1 MRDKLYQK
9 YLNKEIN
16 SKKEGIGFHLSFS
29 DFQKLMEDVGIT
41 VDDLHIKGYHLSRYN
56 DSGDYRMG
64 NCRFVDYRVNY
75 AEKKISDKARE
86 TARQN
91 LKTFKDSQSFQDRS
105 IIAKKIVETKRK
117 NGTAFFPN
125 PTNITTSLTPNEIQ
139 RRIEHINKSDK
150 SRGWV
155 CRVAKELGISH
166 TQLRRFINKYNQSVV

>member
-16 SKKEGIGFHLSFS
+16 AKKEGIGFHLSFF

-56 DSGDYRMG
+56 DSGDYCIG

-75 AEKKISDKARE
+75 AEKKITDKIRTTSRKNIKA
-86 TARQN
+86 
-91 LKTFKDSQSFQDRS
+91 FKDSQSFHDRS

-117 NGTAFFPN
+117 NGTPFFAVDN
-125 PTNITTSLTPNEIQ
+125 SLTRQQIQ
-139 RRIEHINKSDK
+139 DRIDHINKSDK

-155 CRVAKELGISH
+155 CRVA
-166 TQLRRFINKYNQSVV
+166 